1 MTLRTEMREAL
12 DGIVPSAPPR
22 GLSDRVLRT
31 AMRQSGQ
38 PRNTAGLTNQLR
50 APLSL
55 VAAFVLISIVAG
67 VLVGGR
73 LLRDWSE
80 VHNAPAAART
90 VAQLEAVP
98 VHLPVV
104 QPGGVCPEHPGV
116 NSLGFDYGSG
126 PVYVNG
132 RFIPELT
139 FVDQSGAGAGLYHL
153 TYYATPD
160 LQGAVLVRGRDLVND
175 RPIQF
180 IAPTG
185 SGFPGDTPPWPVKDE
200 LVLDASHPASRSA
213 STGYGIWHV
222 GQQIAQG
229 WSGCWGLQIDG
240 SNFSETITGLVRPY

>member
-12 DGIVPSAPPR
+12 DGVVPSAPPR

-31 AMRQSGQ
+31 AMGQSAQ
-38 PRNTAGLTNQLR
+38 PRNTARLTNPLR

-55 VAAFVLISIVAG
+55 VAACVLISIVAG

-73 LLRDWSE
+73 LVRERSE
-80 VHNAPAAART
+80 VRNAPATTRT

-98 VHLPVV
+98 VNLPVV
-104 QPGGVCPEHPGV
+104 QPGGVCPEHRGV

-139 FVDQSGAGAGLYHL
+139 FVDQLGAGAGLYDL
-153 TYYATPD
+153 TYYAAPD
-160 LQGAVLVRGRDLVND
+160 LKGTVLVRGRDLVKD

-185 SGFPGDTPPWPVKDE
+185 SGFSSETPPWPVKDE
-200 LVLDASHPASRSA
+200 LVLDASHPPSRSA
-213 STGYGIWHV
+213 GTGYGIWHMRH
-222 GQQIAQG
+222 QIAQG

-240 SNFSETITGLVRPY
+240 SNFSETITGFIRPY